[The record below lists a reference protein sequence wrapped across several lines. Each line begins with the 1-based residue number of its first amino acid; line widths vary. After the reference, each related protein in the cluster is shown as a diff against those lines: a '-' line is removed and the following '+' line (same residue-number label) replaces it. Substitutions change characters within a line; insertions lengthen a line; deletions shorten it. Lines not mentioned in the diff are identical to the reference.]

1 MDIQSIIN
9 SINNNK
15 KEYVVDYTLKK
26 KTELF
31 TDKIFHSLFCA
42 SLDLESTFLELEKE
56 FLEIT
61 DIVCLD
67 KNNKCREEWHNF
79 SQNLPEILNKLN
91 EDAQFMADND
101 PAANSIEEIFLSY
114 PGFIAIAIY
123 RISHEFYKIKIPL
136 LPRLM
141 SEYAHFLSGV
151 DINPG
156 ATIGSPFFI
165 DHATGIVIGETTVI
179 KDYVKIYQGVTLG
192 ALQVS
197 KDLQHKKRHPT
208 IESNVTIYS
217 NTTILGG
224 DTVIGQNSTIG
235 GNVWITESVPKN
247 SIVYHQPVIKTKP
260 IKYK

>member
-1 MDIQSIIN
+1 A
-9 SINNNK
+9 
-15 KEYVVDYTLKK
+15 YFVDYTLKK
-26 KTELF
+26 KTEAF
-31 TDKIFHSLFCA
+31 TDKIFHSLFCS
-42 SLDLESTFLELEKE
+42 SLELESTFNALEKE

-61 DIVCLD
+61 DIVCI
-67 KNNKCREEWHNF
+67 NKHNSCKKEWYTF
-79 SQNLPEILNKLN
+79 LQNLPEILKKLN
-91 EDAQFMADND
+91 KDAEFMADND

-136 LPRLM
+136 VPRLM

-197 KDLQHKKRHPT
+197 KDMQHKKRHPT

-224 DTVIGQNSTIG
+224 DTIIGSNSTIG
-235 GNVWITESVPKN
+235 GNVWITDSVPKN
-247 SIVYHQPVIKTKP
+247 SLVYHQPVIKTKP